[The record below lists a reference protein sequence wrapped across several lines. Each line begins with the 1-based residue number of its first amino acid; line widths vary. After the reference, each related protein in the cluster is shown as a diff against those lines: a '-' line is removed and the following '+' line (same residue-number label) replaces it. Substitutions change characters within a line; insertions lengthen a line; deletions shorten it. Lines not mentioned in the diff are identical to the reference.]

1 MREILSKPAYES
13 LALSEQ
19 ELYELR
25 LDDFSESWRPGYIVT
40 ESYMRWSEI
49 DRQFMSVES
58 ETERLP
64 TIEQAKERYEARREA
79 LAKKGFTQSDIDPVL

>member
-1 MREILSKPAYES
+1 MQEVLSKPGYDK

-25 LDDFSESWRPGYIVT
+25 LDDFSKSWRPGYVVT
-40 ESYMRWSEI
+40 ESYERWSEI

-58 ETERLP
+58 ETERWP
-64 TIEQAKERYEARREA
+64 TLEEAKERYEARREA
-79 LAKKGFTQSDIDPVL
+79 LAKKGFTQSDMDPML

>member
-1 MREILSKPAYES
+1 MQEVLSKPGYES

-25 LDDFSESWRPGYIVT
+25 LDDFSESWRPGFVVT

-49 DRQFMSVES
+49 DRQFMSIES

-64 TIEQAKERYEARREA
+64 TLEEAKGRYEARREA
-79 LAKKGFTQSDIDPVL
+79 LTKKGFTQSDLDPVL